1 MDMSDAHNDQPQED
15 WGGLMDE
22 AEAEVLEEMPR
33 PGEAEDAPDGVLSAS
48 PEPAS
53 GYPDADAEEEEDR
66 ELDDGPSM
74 QLITFSLG
82 DALFAMDILRV
93 QEIIRMASVTP
104 VPHTPSY
111 VDGVLTLRGK
121 IVPVV
126 DLRTRVGMPRE
137 SQQFSTRVV
146 VINIGSGLLG
156 LVVDRVHQVARLPLS
171 RLESAAATGGHAAD
185 YVQGVGT
192 LRKRLVTLLDLDA
205 IGQPIGAMAA

>member
-1 MDMSDAHNDQPQED
+1 MDTREPNADLPPED
-15 WGGLMDE
+15 WSDLLDDAE
-22 AEAEVLEEMPR
+22 PADQAAEAPEQASPALQPE
-33 PGEAEDAPDGVLSAS
+33 SAS
-48 PEPAS
+48 YDEPELDETP
-53 GYPDADAEEEEDR
+53 

-82 DALFAMDILRV
+82 DALFALDILRV
-93 QEIIRMASVTP
+93 QEIIRMAPITP

-137 SQQFSTRVV
+137 SQQFGTRVV
-146 VINIGSGLLG
+146 VTSVRSSLLG
-156 LVVDRVHQVARLPLS
+156 LVVDRVHEVARLPLS
-171 RLESAAATGGHAAD
+171 RLESATTHSAVGD

-205 IGQPIGAMAA
+205 IGKPIGTLAA